1 MQFSDFVYQLTAYIE
16 NCIDYVQKIK
26 DLPFATDYFK
36 ELFSFYSK
44 TASKDEKFEVAT
56 QANELLKNANDISL
70 DNKLIIDVWG
80 YVLHY
85 LLKFDIMRYKD
96 FEETFMVNRIT
107 KLPEDER
114 TMVFD
119 VRKKEE

>member
-1 MQFSDFVYQLTAYIE
+1 MAFLCKAIYEV
-16 NCIDYVQKIK
+16 
-26 DLPFATDYFK
+26 P
-36 ELFSFYSK
+36 
-44 TASKDEKFEVAT
+44 SKDEKFEVAT

-96 FEETFMVNRIT
+96 FDRMQGVSSLT
-107 KLPEDER
+107 EDQLECIF
-114 TMVFD
+114 TIFNKVVIIDGSSKGYFAKVKFAKD
-119 VRKKEE
+119 NINLFNKIVQ